1 MIEQYPKGTVEID
14 IQVIT
19 DCLELAVERLRQMVK
34 DEAPPADLFRQIDK
48 VEDQARNLTVDL
60 A

>member
-34 DEAPPADLFRQIDK
+34 DDAPPADLFRQIDK